1 MHLFVY
7 FFHYLATVIFVLRG
21 SRLVGIITILMFF
34 FLQEVKIKK
43 DPVHREFKR
52 AKGGERR
59 PKVLLSNYSNLVFI
73 TYMYMLSVIFMI

>member
-34 FLQEVKIKK
+34 LQEVKIKK

-59 PKVLLSNYSNLVFI
+59 PKVFFPN
-73 TYMYMLSVIFMI
+73 

>member
-1 MHLFVY
+1 M
-7 FFHYLATVIFVLRG
+7 
-21 SRLVGIITILMFF
+21 F

-59 PKVLLSNYSNLVFI
+59 PKVLFQISLVFI
-73 TYMYMLSVIFMI
+73 TCIYVVSHIYDLTGPHQLRYLS